1 MEAEGLRDWSA
12 MEIFDRLESEV
23 RSYCRSFPT
32 VFRSALGYRLVDE
45 AGRSYIDFFSGAGTL
60 NYGHNHPEIKRELV
74 DYLQGDGV
82 LHSLDMATSAK
93 RRFLELFESLI
104 LAPRRLDHKVQFCGP
119 TGTNAVEAALKLARK
134 ATGRT
139 NVVYFSR
146 AYHGMTLGA
155 LAVTA
160 NAKKRSGAGV
170 PLAFTVAVPYEND
183 LGPGVDTLAYLE
195 RLLADSAGGVD
206 LPAAVIVETVQAE
219 GGVHSASWPWLRR
232 LEQLVR
238 RFGVLLIVDDIQ
250 VGCGRTGPFF
260 SFEPAGI
267 LPDLV
272 SLSKSIS
279 GIGLPMSLLLIRPHL
294 DVWSPGE
301 HTGTFR
307 GNNLA
312 FVAGAAALSL
322 FWRDDALSRE
332 VERKSALLE
341 GWVEEL
347 LHSHPAARGELRGR
361 GLIQGISFPSPNLAV
376 QLARAAFDR
385 GLIIETAGRADE
397 VLKIL
402 PPLIIDEAGLKA
414 GLERLEDCLRS
425 LGCEAV
431 EVGRS
436 AG

>member
-1 MEAEGLRDWSA
+1 

-32 VFRSALGYRLVDE
+32 VFTSALGYHLVDE
-45 AGRSYIDFFSGAGTL
+45 AGRRYIDFFSGAGTL
-60 NYGHNHPEIKRELV
+60 NYGHNHPDIKRELV

-82 LHSLDMATSAK
+82 LHSLDMATAAK
-93 RRFLELFESLI
+93 RRFLEFFESLI
-104 LAPRRLDHKVQFCGP
+104 LAPRRLDYKVQFCGP

-146 AYHGMTLGA
+146 SYHGMTLGA

-183 LGPGVDTLAYLE
+183 LGPEVDGLVYLE
-195 RLLADSAGGVD
+195 GLLADSAGGVD

-219 GGVHSASWPWLRR
+219 GGVHSASWSWLRR
-232 LEQLVR
+232 LDQLVR

-272 SLSKSIS
+272 TLSKSIS
-279 GIGLPMSLLLIRPHL
+279 GIGLPMSLLLIRPQL

-332 VERKSALLE
+332 VERKAALLE
-341 GWVEEL
+341 AWAEEL

-361 GLIQGISFPSPNLAV
+361 GLIQGISFPSPGLAA

-431 EVGRS
+431 ELGRG